1 MISYQ
6 ERGGEKMK
14 IGTLITAVAVLLT
27 AVGNGECANV
37 RVEVNVET
45 GPVIKK
51 SVGEYASRAEGIY
64 TGLVIDC
71 RGLGLQTA
79 MSPVILNSNGTKIYG
94 HKNIDPDK
102 VIEMG
107 MADYV
112 NDPAKLSRAGTN
124 PLIIKAIAL
133 ENFNSNPVVS
143 LKDSNQIL
151 VENYATQFLK
161 ALKVVF
167 LYD

>member
-1 MISYQ
+1 MKVGKVISA
-6 ERGGEKMK
+6 
-14 IGTLITAVAVLLT
+14 TAVAVLLT
-27 AVGNGECANV
+27 ASGNGECASANL
-37 RVEVNVET
+37 RVEVNIET
-45 GPVIKK
+45 GQSTPAHLVKK
-51 SVGEYASRAEGIY
+51 SVGEYASTAEGIY

-71 RGLGLQTA
+71 RGLGLKTA
-79 MSPVILNSNGTKIYG
+79 MSPVILNANGTKIYG

-112 NDPAKLSRAGTN
+112 NDPAKLSRAGSN

-143 LKDSNQIL
+143 LEDSNQIII
-151 VENYATQFLK
+151 ENYATQFLK